1 MYICLCVYVCVS
13 VCRIC
18 LYWEIPGGR
27 NRASCYELTNLVS
40 LWGSLPFWLIYWI
53 FQVKCFSFETM
64 SETSIFW
71 QMSNSCIE
79 RCVFEVV
86 STVLVVLVQSYK
98 CISLVF
104 HSLVQ
109 LFTRQFSCSANC
121 SAIVTKWQ
129 GCREDITHLTPTPF
143 SVGIN
148 PSGAS
153 LSQKSIHLSFNWLTY
168 AHGCSHRLLIF
179 MDRSA
184 CTNLLTSYA

>member
-1 MYICLCVYVCVS
+1 
-13 VCRIC
+13 
-18 LYWEIPGGR
+18 
-27 NRASCYELTNLVS
+27 
-40 LWGSLPFWLIYWI
+40 
-53 FQVKCFSFETM
+53 M

-104 HSLVQ
+104 HCLVQ

-129 GCREDITHLTPTPF
+129 GCREDITHLTPTPLF
-143 SVGIN
+143 S
-148 PSGAS
+148 
-153 LSQKSIHLSFNWLTY
+153 W
-168 AHGCSHRLLIF
+168 
-179 MDRSA
+179 D
-184 CTNLLTSYA
+184 